1 MNSKLYYKL
10 WLDAKSQPNKEMYI
24 NEYGYPDWFDEIS
37 TDPDEVVSFLGEIH
51 DKIWTP
57 FKDILD
63 GYGLSK
69 AEFSRRF
76 CIPIRTVEDWYSGK
90 RKMPEWAKKLIIEKL
105 EIMKETGAE

>member
-10 WLDAKSQPNKEMYI
+10 WQDAKNQPDKEMYI
-24 NEYGYPDWFDEIS
+24 GKYDYTDWFDEIS
-37 TDPDEVVSFLGEIH
+37 TNPDKVISFLEGIH
-51 DKIWTP
+51 DKIWMP
-57 FKDILD
+57 FNDILSNS
-63 GYGLSK
+63 GFSK

-105 EIMKETGAE
+105 EIMKENRAE